1 MQVMALS
8 KMEEWLENKT
18 SSFLKFR
25 LNAALRTVHRRFIAF
40 QVRRMGGVA
49 FLRQK

>member
-40 QVRRMGGVA
+40 QVRQRGG
-49 FLRQK
+49 LLS